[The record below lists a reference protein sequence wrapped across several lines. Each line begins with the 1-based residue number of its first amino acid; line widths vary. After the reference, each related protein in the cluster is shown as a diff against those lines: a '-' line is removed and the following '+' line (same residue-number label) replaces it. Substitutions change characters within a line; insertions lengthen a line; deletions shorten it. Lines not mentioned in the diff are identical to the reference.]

1 MTFQM
6 KITYGSDSDYDN
18 INPYRIHDGKW
29 GGFGEQTWF
38 RGIDKENPSNV
49 FESTSKYFKE
59 ESIIRSWY
67 FRIFDVTLDKWRDLT
82 PEESNKYRIPDR
94 KYVEL
99 DWSKITVTMPVTK
112 RSFPDIDLRS
122 IMMVQP
128 MNGND

>member
-1 MTFQM
+1 MRFPI

-49 FESTSKYFKE
+49 FESTSETFKKE
-59 ESIIRSWY
+59 LIIRSWY
-67 FRIFDVTLDKWRDLT
+67 FRVFDVKLDKWRDLT
-82 PEESNKYRIPDR
+82 PEEGYKYKIPDR
-94 KYVEL
+94 KYIRA
-99 DWSKITVTMPVTK
+99 DFSKTVIMMPVTK

>member
-1 MTFQM
+1 M

-82 PEESNKYRIPDR
+82 PEESNKYRIDDR
-94 KYVEL
+94 KYVKV
-99 DWSKITVTMPVTK
+99 DWSNPIQMPTFKKKTKNLNLRDIT
-112 RSFPDIDLRS
+112 
-122 IMMVQP
+122 MVQP
-128 MNGND
+128 MTE